1 MRVMLVSLAA
11 AVTLAAAGCASQNV
25 NEAANTAT
33 RQASNAA
40 GSIANKTNEVAQN
53 LNKAAAPALG
63 DAAVTARVKAKLL
76 ADGVTGTTVDTTDG
90 VVTLAGSVAGD
101 EQKAK
106 AERDA
111 RETEGVRD
119 VKNELIVKKQ

>member
-1 MRVMLVSLAA
+1 MRFMLVSLAA
-11 AVTLAAAGCASQNV
+11 VFTVAAAGCASQNV
-25 NEAANTAT
+25 NEAANTAA

-40 GSIANKTNEVAQN
+40 GTIANKTGEVAQN
-53 LNKAAAPALG
+53 LNKAAGPAVS
-63 DAAVTARVKAKLL
+63 DATVTARVKAKLL

-101 EQKAK
+101 DQKAK

-111 RETEGVRD
+111 RETEGVKC

>member
-1 MRVMLVSLAA
+1 MRFVLASLVA

-25 NEAANTAT
+25 NEAANTAA

-40 GSIANKTNEVAQN
+40 STIANKTSEVAQN
-53 LNKAAAPALG
+53 LNKTAGPAVS
-63 DAAVTARVKAKLL
+63 DATITARVKTKLL

-106 AERDA
+106 AETDA
-111 RETEGVRD
+111 RETEGVKD
-119 VKNELIVKKQ
+119 VKNELIVKKP

>member
-1 MRVMLVSLAA
+1 MRVVLVSLAA
-11 AVTLAAAGCASQNV
+11 AVTLAAAGCASQNA
-25 NEAANTAT
+25 NEAANTAA

-40 GSIANKTNEVAQN
+40 GTIANKTGEVAQN

-63 DAAVTARVKAKLL
+63 DAAVTARVKTKLL

-90 VVTLAGSVAGD
+90 VITLAGSVASD

-111 RETEGVRD
+111 RETEGVKD
-119 VKNELIVKKQ
+119 VKNELIVKKP

>member
-11 AVTLAAAGCASQNV
+11 AVTLAAAGCASQNA

-33 RQASNAA
+33 RQVSNAA
-40 GSIANKTNEVAQN
+40 NTIANKTSEVAQN
-53 LNKAAAPALG
+53 LNKAAGPAVS
-63 DAAVTARVKAKLL
+63 DATVTARVKAKLL
-76 ADGVTGTTVDTTDG
+76 ADGITGTTVDTTDG
-90 VVTLAGSVAGD
+90 VVTLAGSVTGD

-111 RETEGVRD
+111 RETEGVKN
-119 VKNELIVKKQ
+119 VKNELIVKKP

>member
-1 MRVMLVSLAA
+1 MRFVLVLFIAA
-11 AVTLAAAGCASQNV
+11 ATVAAAGCASQNV
-25 NEAANTAT
+25 NEAANTAA

-40 GSIANKTNEVAQN
+40 GTIANKTGEVAQN
-53 LNKAAAPALG
+53 LNKAAGPAVS
-63 DAAVTARVKAKLL
+63 DATVTAKVKAKLL
-76 ADGVTGTTVDTTDG
+76 ADGITGTTVDTTDG

-111 RETEGVRD
+111 RETEGVKG
-119 VKNELIVKKQ
+119 VKNELVVKKQ

>member
-1 MRVMLVSLAA
+1 MRFVLVSLAA
-11 AVTLAAAGCASQNV
+11 AVTLTAVGCASQNA

-33 RQASNAA
+33 RQVSNAA
-40 GSIANKTNEVAQN
+40 NAIANKTGEVAQN

-63 DAAVTARVKAKLL
+63 DATVTARVKAKLL

-101 EQKAK
+101 DQKAK

-111 RETEGVRD
+111 RETEGVKD
-119 VKNELIVKKQ
+119 VKNELIVKKS

>member
-1 MRVMLVSLAA
+1 MRFMLVSLVAAA
-11 AVTLAAAGCASQNV
+11 AVAAAGCASQNV

-40 GSIANKTNEVAQN
+40 NTIANKTSEVAQN
-53 LNKAAAPALG
+53 LNKTAGPAVS
-63 DAAVTARVKAKLL
+63 DAAVTARVKTKLL
-76 ADGVTGTTVDTTDG
+76 ADGIIGTTVDTTDG

-106 AERDA
+106 AEKDA
-111 RETEGVRD
+111 RETEGVKD
-119 VKNELIVKKQ
+119 VKDELIVKKP

>member
-1 MRVMLVSLAA
+1 MRFVLVSLAA
-11 AVTLAAAGCASQNV
+11 AITLAAAGCASQNA
-25 NEAANTAT
+25 NEAANTAA

-40 GSIANKTNEVAQN
+40 GTIANKTGEVAQN
-53 LNKAAAPALG
+53 LNKAAGPTVS
-63 DAAVTARVKAKLL
+63 DAAVTAKVKAKLL

-101 EQKAK
+101 DQKAK

-111 RETEGVRD
+111 RETEGVKD
-119 VKNELIVKKQ
+119 VKNELVVKKP

>member
-1 MRVMLVSLAA
+1 MRFVLVLFIAA
-11 AVTLAAAGCASQNV
+11 ATVAAAGCASQNV
-25 NEAANTAT
+25 NETANTAA

-40 GSIANKTNEVAQN
+40 GTIANKTGEVAQN
-53 LNKAAAPALG
+53 LNKSAGPAVS
-63 DAAVTARVKAKLL
+63 DATVTAKVKAKLL

-90 VVTLAGSVAGD
+90 VVTLAGSVSGD

-111 RETEGVRD
+111 RETDGVKN
-119 VKNELIVKKQ
+119 VKNELIVKKP

>member
-1 MRVMLVSLAA
+1 MRFVLVLFIAA
-11 AVTLAAAGCASQNV
+11 AVVAAAGCASQNV
-25 NEAANTAT
+25 NEAANTAA

-40 GSIANKTNEVAQN
+40 GTIANKTGEVAQN
-53 LNKAAAPALG
+53 LNKATAPALS
-63 DAAVTARVKAKLL
+63 DATVTARVKAKLL
-76 ADGVTGTTVDTTDG
+76 ADGITGTTVDTTDG

-111 RETEGVRD
+111 RETEGVKD
-119 VKNELIVKKQ
+119 VKNELIVKKP